1 MSAKTEDPRP
11 VTPERPPLE
20 SEPAAPP
27 DFDRR
32 RRTMFFIIAGAAV
45 LAAGF
50 GIVTRVRARDSLRKD
65 TEANAAPKV
74 TVFDPQKGAP
84 QQELVLPGN
93 TQAFTDAPIYARTS
107 GYLKKWYVD
116 IGARVKKGQLLAE
129 IDSPEIDQQLQQARA
144 DLATAVANEHLAQT
158 TAERYSELVKSDSV
172 SKQDADNAVDTYA
185 ARRAATASAQANVHR
200 LEQLVSFERIE
211 APFDGIITARNT
223 DIGQLVEAGTSGGA
237 GKELFHIATTGTLR
251 VFVSVP
257 QTAASSTTVGLP
269 VDVTMTEHLSTPFE
283 GKVVRTASAIDPA
296 TRTLLVEIDLDNHN
310 GEILPGAAVE
320 VHFKL
325 TAAVPTLLVPVSA
338 LMFRSEG
345 LRLATLTA
353 DKHAHL
359 IPVTLGRDYGT
370 TVEVTSGLSPGMTVI
385 DSPPDSLVDGQQ
397 VQVIP
402 RVAPPEDAKKKD
414 NKKK

>member
-1 MSAKTEDPRP
+1 MSAKSEDTHPAS
-11 VTPERPPLE
+11 PERTP
-20 SEPAAPP
+20 SSPAPGALAA
-27 DFDRR
+27 FHRR
-32 RRTMFFIIAGAAV
+32 RRTMLLVIAAAAV

-50 GIVTRVRARDSLRKD
+50 GIVTRVRARDSLRKE
-65 TEANAAPKV
+65 TQATAAPKV

-116 IGARVKKGQLLAE
+116 IGARVRKGQLLAE

-144 DLATAVANEHLAQT
+144 DAATAVANEHLAQT
-158 TAERYSELVKSDSV
+158 TAQRYSELVKTDSV

-185 ARRAATASAQANVHR
+185 ARRAATASAVANVRR

-211 APFDGIITARNT
+211 APFDGVITARNT
-223 DIGQLVEAGTSGGA
+223 DIGQLVEAGSSGGS

-251 VFVSVP
+251 VFVNVP
-257 QTAASSTTVGLP
+257 QTASSSTTMGLP
-269 VDVTMTEHLSTPFE
+269 VDVTLIEHPGTRYE
-283 GKVVRTASAIDPA
+283 GTIVRNASAIDPA
-296 TRTLLVEIDLDNHN
+296 TRTLLVEIDLDNRK
-310 GEILPGAAVE
+310 GQILPGAAVE

-325 TAAVPTLLVPVSA
+325 ASAVPTLIVPVSA

-353 DKHAHL
+353 DNRAHL
-359 IPVTLGRDYGT
+359 VPVILGRDYGT
-370 TVEVTSGLSPGMTVI
+370 TVEVTSGLMPGTTVI
-385 DSPPDSLVDGQQ
+385 DSPPDSLVDGQL
-397 VQVIP
+397 VQVVP
-402 RVAPPEDAKKKD
+402 RVATTEDTTKKK
-414 NKKK
+414 KK

>member
-1 MSAKTEDPRP
+1 MSAKTEDPGP
-11 VTPERPPLE
+11 ATQ
-20 SEPAAPP
+20 EPAPLATAPP
-27 DFDRR
+27 PEPDRKR
-32 RRTMFFIIAGAAV
+32 RMTFLLIAGAAI

-50 GIVTRVRARDSLRKD
+50 GIVTRVRARDSLRKETD
-65 TEANAAPKV
+65 ANAAPRV

-84 QQELVLPGN
+84 KQELLLPGN

-158 TAERYSELVKSDSV
+158 TAERYAELVKTDSV
-172 SKQDADNAVDTYA
+172 SKQDADNAIDTYS
-185 ARRAATASAQANVHR
+185 ARRAATASAQANARR

-211 APFDGIITARNT
+211 APFDGVITVRNT
-223 DIGQLVEAGTSGGA
+223 DIGQLVEAGSSGGV

-257 QTAASSTTVGLP
+257 QTASSSTTVGLP
-269 VDVTMTEHLSTPFE
+269 VDVTLTEHPSTPFE
-283 GKVVRTASAIDPA
+283 GKIVRTASSIDPA
-296 TRTLLVEIDLDNHN
+296 TRTLLVEIDLDNRN

-325 TAAVPTLLVPVSA
+325 ASAVPTLMVPVSA

-345 LRLATLTA
+345 LRLATLTSGNQ
-353 DKHAHL
+353 AHL
-359 IPVTLGRDYGT
+359 IPITLGRDYGT
-370 TVEVTSGLSPGMTVI
+370 TVEVTSGLAPGMIVI

-397 VQVIP
+397 VQVVP
-402 RVAPPEDAKKKD
+402 RLGAAVETKKK
-414 NKKK
+414 KK

>member
-11 VTPERPPLE
+11 ATPEAAPLSPATPPAE
-20 SEPAAPP
+20 SE
-27 DFDRR
+27 RR
-32 RRTMFFIIAGAAV
+32 RRAAFFLIAGAAV

-50 GIVTRVRARDSLRKD
+50 GIVTRVRARDSLRRD
-65 TEANAAPKV
+65 TEANAPPKV

-84 QQELVLPGN
+84 QQELILPGN

-158 TAERYSELVKSDSV
+158 TAERYAELVKSDSV
-172 SKQDADNAVDTYA
+172 SKQDADNAIDTLA

-211 APFDGIITARNT
+211 APFDGVITVRNT
-223 DIGQLVEAGTSGGA
+223 DIGQLVEAGSSGGS

-257 QTAASSTTVGLP
+257 QTASSSTTVGLP
-269 VDVTMTEHLSTPFE
+269 VDVTLTEHPSAPFE
-283 GKVVRTASAIDPA
+283 GKVVRTASAIDPT
-296 TRTLLVEIDLDNHN
+296 TRTLLVEIDLDNRN

-325 TAAVPTLLVPVSA
+325 AAAVPTLVVPVSA

-345 LRLATLTA
+345 LRLATLGA
-353 DKHAHL
+353 NNRAHL

-370 TVEVTSGLSPGMTVI
+370 TVEVTSGLAPGMTVI

-397 VQVIP
+397 VQVVP
-402 RVAPPEDAKKKD
+402 RVGASIEETKKK
-414 NKKK
+414 KK

>member
-1 MSAKTEDPRP
+1 MSIESQET
-11 VTPERPPLE
+11 VLG
-20 SEPAAPP
+20 SEPAVQVAKTSPGYRLGT
-27 DFDRR
+27 RR
-32 RRTMFFIIAGAAV
+32 PIIIASVALFSASFAFWIYSGISSRVDAEKKLEAAV
-45 LAAGF
+45 KQTSA
-50 GIVTRVRARDSLRKD
+50 
-65 TEANAAPKV
+65 EAVNVAHPA
-74 TVFDPQKGAP
+74 KGSNDQAI
-84 QQELVLPGN
+84 ELPGN

-116 IGARVKKGQLLAE
+116 IGARVRKGQLLAE

-172 SKQDADNAVDTYA
+172 SKQDADNAIDTYA

-200 LEQLVSFERIE
+200 LEQLVSFEKIE
-211 APFDGIITARNT
+211 APFDGVITVRNT
-223 DIGQLVEAGTSGGA
+223 DIGQLVEAGSSGGA

-325 TAAVPTLLVPVSA
+325 TAAVPT
-338 LMFRSEG
+338 
-345 LRLATLTA
+345 
-353 DKHAHL
+353 
-359 IPVTLGRDYGT
+359 
-370 TVEVTSGLSPGMTVI
+370 
-385 DSPPDSLVDGQQ
+385 
-397 VQVIP
+397 
-402 RVAPPEDAKKKD
+402 
-414 NKKK
+414 

>member
-11 VTPERPPLE
+11 ATH
-20 SEPAAPP
+20 EPASLGTAPP
-27 DFDRR
+27 PEPARKRR
-32 RRTMFFIIAGAAV
+32 ATFLLIAAAAV

-65 TEANAAPKV
+65 TEANAPPRV

-84 QQELVLPGN
+84 KQELLLPGN

-116 IGARVKKGQLLAE
+116 IGAKVKKGQLLAE

-158 TAERYSELVKSDSV
+158 TAERYAELVKTDSV
-172 SKQDADNAVDTYA
+172 SKQDADNAIDTYS
-185 ARRAATASAQANVHR
+185 ARRAATASAQANVRR

-211 APFDGIITARNT
+211 APFDGVITVRNT
-223 DIGQLVEAGTSGGA
+223 DIGQLVEAGSSGGV

-257 QTAASSTTVGLP
+257 QTASSSTPVGLP
-269 VDVTMTEHLSTPFE
+269 VDVTLTEHPTTPFE
-283 GKVVRTASAIDPA
+283 GKVVRTASSIDPA
-296 TRTLLVEIDLDNHN
+296 TRTLLVEIDLDNRN

-325 TAAVPTLLVPVSA
+325 ASAVPTLIVPVSA

-345 LRLATLTA
+345 LRLATLTSGNQ
-353 DKHAHL
+353 AHL

-370 TVEVTSGLSPGMTVI
+370 TVEVTAGLAPGVVVI

-397 VQVIP
+397 VQVVP
-402 RVAPPEDAKKKD
+402 RAAVGGETKKK
-414 NKKK
+414 K

>member
-1 MSAKTEDPRP
+1 MSAKTEDPGP
-11 VTPERPPLE
+11 ATQ
-20 SEPAAPP
+20 EPAPLATAPP
-27 DFDRR
+27 AEPDQK
-32 RRTMFFIIAGAAV
+32 RRTTFLLIAGAAV

-50 GIVTRVRARDSLRKD
+50 GIVTRVRARDSLRKETD
-65 TEANAAPKV
+65 ANAAPRV

-84 QQELVLPGN
+84 KQELLLPGN

-158 TAERYSELVKSDSV
+158 TAERYAELVKTDSV
-172 SKQDADNAVDTYA
+172 SKQDADNAIDTYS
-185 ARRAATASAQANVHR
+185 ARRAATASAQANVRR

-211 APFDGIITARNT
+211 APFDGVITVRNT
-223 DIGQLVEAGTSGGA
+223 DIGQLVEAGSSGGV

-257 QTAASSTTVGLP
+257 QTASSSTTVGLP
-269 VDVTMTEHLSTPFE
+269 VDVTLTEHPSTPFE
-283 GKVVRTASAIDPA
+283 GKVVRTASSIDPA
-296 TRTLLVEIDLDNHN
+296 TRTLLVEIDLDNRN

-325 TAAVPTLLVPVSA
+325 ASAVPTLMVPVSA

-345 LRLATLTA
+345 LRLATLTSGNQ
-353 DKHAHL
+353 AHL
-359 IPVTLGRDYGT
+359 IPITLGRDYGT
-370 TVEVTSGLSPGMTVI
+370 TVEVTSGLAPGMTVI

-397 VQVIP
+397 VQVVP
-402 RVAPPEDAKKKD
+402 RLGAAIETKKK
-414 NKKK
+414 KK

>member
-11 VTPERPPLE
+11 ATPELAH
-20 SEPAAPP
+20 AAPP
-27 DFDRR
+27 PEPERGRR
-32 RRTMFFIIAGAAV
+32 VTFLLIAGAAV

-50 GIVTRVRARDSLRKD
+50 GIVTRVRARDSLRKE
-65 TEANAAPKV
+65 TEANAPPKV

-84 QQELVLPGN
+84 KQELLLPGN

-116 IGARVKKGQLLAE
+116 IGARVRKGQLLAE

-158 TAERYSELVKSDSV
+158 TAERYAELVKTDSV
-172 SKQDADNAVDTYA
+172 SKQDADNAIDTYA

-200 LEQLVSFERIE
+200 LEQLVSFEKIE
-211 APFDGIITARNT
+211 APFDGVITVRNT
-223 DIGQLVEAGTSGGA
+223 DIGQLVEAGSSGGA

-257 QTAASSTTVGLP
+257 QTASSSTTVGLP
-269 VDVTMTEHLSTPFE
+269 VDVTLTEHPSTPFE

-325 TAAVPTLLVPVSA
+325 ASAVPTLIVPVSA

-353 DKHAHL
+353 DHRAHL
-359 IPVTLGRDYGT
+359 IPVTLGRDFGT
-370 TVEVTSGLSPGMTVI
+370 TVEVTSGLAPGQTVI

-397 VQVIP
+397 VQVVP
-402 RVAPPEDAKKKD
+402 RAAIAGETKKEAKKK
-414 NKKK
+414 